1 MAADSVTSH
10 SYKDLTFQQLRS
22 FCETVRLG
30 GFAAAARARE
40 QARPTVWQQVH
51 ALERR
56 YGVKLVEPYA
66 RGCKLTEAGRI
77 LAGLASQVVTGV
89 DSLDRTFQT
98 ALAKTTRRLVVA
110 TTPRVLV
117 EDVPS
122 CVEAFE
128 RRWPEVQLTLMGMRT
143 EELATAVESG
153 KADIGLGVVLDADI
167 PYATVGPADEL
178 QRTTPW
184 LVYEPVYQ
192 LERILIMPLGHPLA
206 KQRTIRLR
214 DLRRY
219 PLVNAPSSFA
229 DEIVRLALERIGAFV
244 APRRVEVFYGPA
256 IKRYVEMGYG
266 LGLTLRV
273 PSHPSDPRFHER
285 SMRRDFDLVTVYA
298 TWRRGALQSPE
309 QRDFVEQVKTVL
321 GQPPGASKASN
332 GSKRPAAPKGHGDPD
347 PGRARRVPGPQGD
360 TAGRQGEDRTQKKR
374 TKYR

>member
-1 MAADSVTSH
+1 MAADSVMRH
-10 SYKDLTFQQLRS
+10 SYKELTFQQLRS

-30 GFAAAARARE
+30 GFAAAARALDL
-40 QARPTVWQQVH
+40 ARPTVWQQVH

-77 LAGLASQVVTGV
+77 LAGFASQLVTGV
-89 DSLDRTFQT
+89 ESLDRTFQS

-117 EDVPS
+117 EDLPS
-122 CVEAFE
+122 CVRAFE
-128 RRWPEVQLTLMGMRT
+128 QRWPDVQLTLLEMRV
-143 EELATAVESG
+143 EEVAAAVESG
-153 KADIGLGVVLDADI
+153 RADIGVGVVLDLDIAD
-167 PYATVGPADEL
+167 ATAGPGDAFH
-178 QRTTPW
+178 RATPW
-184 LVYEPVYQ
+184 LIYEPVYQ

-214 DLRRY
+214 DLRNY
-219 PLVNAPSSFA
+219 PLVNAPASFA

-256 IKRYVEMGYG
+256 LKRYVEMGYG

-285 SMRRDFDLVTVYA
+285 SMRRDFELTTVYA
-298 TWRRGALQSPE
+298 VSRRGALPSPE
-309 QRDFVEQVKTVL
+309 QRDFVEQLKTVL
-321 GQPPGASKASN
+321 GQPAGSSKAAN
-332 GSKRPAAPKGHGDPD
+332 GAKRPPARKRRG
-347 PGRARRVPGPQGD
+347 GR
-360 TAGRQGEDRTQKKR
+360 RT
-374 TKYR
+374 